1 MVMNREEMKLIDNGL
16 ELTFDELK
24 TVYEEDN
31 YNGDCDCSLCR
42 YYRQL
47 VKEQNDKE

>member
-1 MVMNREEMKLIDNGL
+1 MRNDKEYLESIDYGL
-16 ELTFDELK
+16 ELNFEELK

-31 YNGDCDCSLCR
+31 RNTDCDCSLCR

-47 VKEQNDKE
+47 VKEGDN